1 MVLVIGIAAL
11 YTSVMVVLSRN
22 PVSSV
27 IYLVGTIINGGLIFV
42 VLGINIIPLIYVI
55 VVRHLTILVVGTKV
69 LTIEVTWFKSTCLS
83 WDERNKGVEHAR
95 KVLSGLNYTSLVSE
109 IYVYGQMGCVLHDTY
124 MRSKVVD
131 RIFSQI
137 ISKKLWDIITSRETI
152 WFTEPNT
159 GPKYI
164 NNANIGTWDSLRVG
178 TPTAYQKD
186 AAVPQERKSLSVK
199 TGERSL
205 NSISENLKVRQ
216 VDFNIGGTIG
226 EYRRIKPIEGS
237 CLTVHGS
244 RIGIRSYTTGENKE
258 ILSSSPLKDVEIYKR
273 AYISIKNNEGSMTPG
288 KDGETLDGISVEY
301 LSRIAEDVKTGRYKC
316 KPVKRVYIPKGNGK
330 MRPLGIPSIRD
341 RIVQAAVKLVIEE
354 RVEGVLSENSYGFR
368 PNKSCH
374 TALKRIQKMTGIT
387 WMIEGDIRGYFD
399 NIDHEILG
407 RLMDRYIRPGQLI
420 KDLYWKFV
428 KAGYVEI
435 DGKKIHSLTGVPQGG
450 ILSPLLSNIY
460 LAPFDEYM
468 EEISK
473 EWNKM
478 PISEPNKEYQKIK
491 QRVIYWRAK
500 LKEMRNQR
508 EVLKRIHE
516 REVKMRT
523 MSSINRVGRKLHY
536 VRYADDWIIG
546 VTGTRQDAKD
556 IKEKAKEFL
565 KERLALE
572 ISEEKTKITHL
583 TTEYADFLGYKIHV
597 NSRKVQ
603 DHTRRRNSANQRKS
617 FGKPKLLVP
626 VDRIKKKLIEKG
638 LADKNGR
645 PKYVGKFIFMS
656 IPEIIERYNAILR
669 GIMYYY
675 NIAED
680 RWKLV
685 QIVYIIHYSLLHTIA
700 GKLRLTLRKVVRRYG
715 KYPRI
720 KNEQRTKE
728 IKFDKPISF
737 SAPYLE
743 KKYPIK
749 KFKDYKDP
757 FGKIA

>member
-42 VLGINIIPLIYVI
+42 VLGINLIPLIYVI

-69 LTIEVTWFKSTCLS
+69 LTIEVTWLKSTCLS

-95 KVLSGLNYTSLVSE
+95 KVISGLNYTSLVSE
-109 IYVYGQMGCVLHDTY
+109 IYVYGLMGCVLHDTY

-164 NNANIGTWDSLRVG
+164 NNANIGTWDSLRVE

-273 AYISIKNNEGSMTPG
+273 AYISIKSNEGSMTPG

-316 KPVKRVYIPKGNGK
+316 KPVKRVYIPKGKGK

-354 RVEGVLSENSYGFR
+354 RVEGVLSENSCGFR

-450 ILSPLLSNIY
+450 IISPLLSNIY

-473 EWNKM
+473 EWTLAWVDTSYKDRR
-478 PISEPNKEYQKIK
+478 KENSLAWVDTSY
-491 QRVIYWRAK
+491 
-500 LKEMRNQR
+500 KE
-508 EVLKRIHE
+508 
-516 REVKMRT
+516 RT
-523 MSSINRVGRKLHY
+523 MSSKNRVGRKLHY

-556 IKEKAKEFL
+556 IKEKAKKFL

-638 LADKNGR
+638 LADQNGR
-645 PKYVGKFIFMS
+645 PKYVGKLIFMS

-749 KFKDYKDP
+749 KFKDNKDP
-757 FGKIA
+757 FDEKSHRVSV